1 MIDLKGK
8 YNSARVFTDNLDSG
22 ARLQILELLD
32 QPFVAGSK
40 IRIMPDVHVGAGCT
54 IGTTMT
60 IKDKVV
66 PNLVGVDI
74 GCGMETIVL
83 VEKKIDLARLDQAV
97 NRLIPAGFAIRK
109 RPHPFLDEAD
119 LQKLRCLDQIN
130 LDRARLSI
138 GTLGGGN
145 HFIEVDQDDEGTL
158 YLVIHSGSRNPGKQ
172 VAEYYQKKAA
182 VSPAGRGVA
191 RALAYCEGQLLD
203 DYLNDMAIMQR
214 YADNNRKAIRQ
225 ILLDAMGLSVSD
237 SWTTVHNYIDLK
249 SMILRKGA
257 VSAQA
262 GQRILIP
269 LNMRDGSLICLG
281 KGNPDWN
288 QSAPHG
294 AGRLMS
300 RRQARQA
307 ISLAEY
313 EKSMQGIYT
322 SSVNRATLDEAA
334 FAYKPLAEITAHLAP
349 AAQIIKRIKP
359 IYNFKAAD

>member
-1 MIDLKGK
+1 MIDLIGK
-8 YNSARVFTDNLDSG
+8 YNSARVFTDKLDPG
-22 ARLQILELLD
+22 ARVQILELLD

-83 VEKKIDLARLDQAV
+83 AEKKLDLARLDQII
-97 NRLIPAGFAIRK
+97 NRLIPAGFATRR
-109 RPHPFLDEAD
+109 RPHPFLDDAD
-119 LQKLRCLDQIN
+119 LQNLRCLHQIN
-130 LDRARLSI
+130 LNRARLSI

-145 HFIEVDQDDEGTL
+145 HFIEVDKDDDGTL

-172 VAEYYQKKAA
+172 VADYYQKKAA
-182 VSPAGRGVA
+182 ASLAGKGIK
-191 RALAYCEGQLLD
+191 RALAYCEGKLLD

-214 YADNNRKAIRQ
+214 YADTNRKAMRQ
-225 ILLDAMGLSVSD
+225 VLVEAMDLTVTD
-237 SWTTVHNYIDLK
+237 SWTTVHNYIDLD

-262 GQRILIP
+262 GERILIP

-307 ISLAEY
+307 ISMAEY
-313 EKSMQGIYT
+313 EKSMTGIYT
-322 SSVNRATLDEAA
+322 TSVSRDTLDEAA
-334 FAYKPLAEITAHLAP
+334 FAYKPLEEIAAHITP
-349 AAQIIKRIKP
+349 AAQIIKQIKP